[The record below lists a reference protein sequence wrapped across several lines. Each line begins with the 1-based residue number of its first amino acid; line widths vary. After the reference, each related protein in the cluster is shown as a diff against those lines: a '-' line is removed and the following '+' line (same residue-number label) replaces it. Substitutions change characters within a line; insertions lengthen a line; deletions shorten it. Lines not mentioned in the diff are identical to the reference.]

1 MKDDDSDDFFA
12 EEIDEHEYEISAT
25 SKRPINWRR
34 IELFKENKT
43 AKTPRRVWT
52 ELFFPILFGYF
63 QT

>member
-34 IELFKENKT
+34 IELFKENKWL
-43 AKTPRRVWT
+43 KEQLSDFNDWVD
-52 ELFFPILFGYF
+52 E
-63 QT
+63 